1 MWLLA
6 RPGGRYEGEE
16 MLESFARASA
26 LAMLLMVSVAVA
38 ESTRVAAPYE
48 QALVDVRGHKLQF
61 RVYRGGPAT
70 VVLESGFGYGA
81 AEWDELAPRLR
92 SATGATVISYDRAGL
107 GMSELPDEPY
117 DIHEEVIGLHT
128 GLLALGRSRDL
139 VLVGHSYGGYLIQLY
154 ANFHPEDVRGLVY
167 VDATTTAGIDALDAK
182 KIVDSLIRQ
191 NGVADPTKQQ
201 RANLRVAQGYVS
213 GHETMRRYPVVCGV
227 PVEVITAGKIPQGM
241 ASEAV
246 DAWRRGHAELV
257 AQSGGTAILAERS
270 SHMVPF
276 DRPDVVIEAVSSVFK
291 SPRGR
296 ARLATPGKPCTAT

>member
-1 MWLLA
+1 
-6 RPGGRYEGEE
+6 

-26 LAMLLMVSVAVA
+26 LMMLIVVSAAVA

-48 QALVDVRGHKLQF
+48 QALIDVRGHKLQF
-61 RVYRGGPAT
+61 RMYRGGQDT

-81 AEWDELAPRLR
+81 DEWNELASRLR
-92 SATGATVISYDRAGL
+92 SATGATIISYDRAGL

-154 ANFHPEDVRGLVY
+154 ANFHPGDVRGLVY
-167 VDATTTAGIDALDAK
+167 VDPVTIAGIDALDATK
-182 KIVDSLIRQ
+182 MADSLIRQ
-191 NGVADPTKQQ
+191 NGVPDATKQQ
-201 RANLRVAQGYVS
+201 RANLRVAKGYVS
-213 GHETMRRYPVVCGV
+213 AHETMRRYPVVCGV
-227 PVEVITAGKIPQGM
+227 PVVVITAGKIPQGM
-241 ASEAV
+241 ASEAL

-257 AQSGGTAILAERS
+257 TQSGGTRLLAEQS
-270 SHMVPF
+270 GHMVPF
-276 DRPDVVIEAVSSVFK
+276 DQPDVVIEAVNSVFK

-296 ARLATPGKPCTAT
+296 ARLAAAGEPCTATQ